1 MEEMR
6 HSCFQ
11 HPVRTETPVFM
22 DIYLDLV
29 YSLSLTLYSCFPLN
43 HSSGCLFSCCCDIFH
58 LPVLTQALDCAQL
71 RCFLDI
77 HPPVSIVTTQEII
90 RIIR

>member
-29 YSLSLTLYSCFPLN
+29 YSLSLLCTAVFP
-43 HSSGCLFSCCCDIFH
+43 
-58 LPVLTQALDCAQL
+58 
-71 RCFLDI
+71 
-77 HPPVSIVTTQEII
+77 
-90 RIIR
+90 